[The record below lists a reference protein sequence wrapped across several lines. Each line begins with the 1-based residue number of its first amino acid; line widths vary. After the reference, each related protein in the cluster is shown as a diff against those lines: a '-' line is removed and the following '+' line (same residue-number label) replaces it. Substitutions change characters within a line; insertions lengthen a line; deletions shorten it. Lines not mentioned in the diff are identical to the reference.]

1 MEHTPTWLLNSFIY
15 LSAAVIAVPLSQA
28 LGLGS
33 IIGYLAAGIVIE
45 PWGLGLVTNVQDIL
59 HFAEFGV
66 VLMLFLVGLE
76 LEPKRLWNMRR
87 PIFGWGSAQ
96 LLVCAGALFV
106 VAMLAGYDW
115 RTTLVAGL
123 GLALS
128 STAIALQVLKQR
140 NLLRTSG
147 GHAGFSILLFQDVAA
162 IPILALLPLLA
173 IESAQNRLAVPV
185 DISF

>member
-1 MEHTPTWLLNSFIY
+1 
-15 LSAAVIAVPLSQA
+15 
-28 LGLGS
+28 
-33 IIGYLAAGIVIE
+33 
-45 PWGLGLVTNVQDIL
+45 
-59 HFAEFGV
+59 
-66 VLMLFLVGLE
+66 
-76 LEPKRLWNMRR
+76 MRR

-162 IPILALLPLLA
+162 IPILALLPLFA
-173 IESAQNRLAVPV
+173 IESAQNRLAAPV